1 MEKKS
6 LTLQLEEL
14 YDSKWSELFE
24 HLEGEHVKLQ
34 SPFLLGLNKYDD
46 KDSIDE
52 SWYTDADLKI
62 MIFGQEPN
70 KWEWPKTEMVRPAD
84 FMEQYQAFYNEF
96 YREYDLG
103 TGFMN
108 QKSRFLR
115 DGFNGLS
122 SEISEYLNKNM
133 SNKRAT
139 FLWNNISKLAAVG
152 NDGTSG
158 VAVNSLMHEIER
170 KYFHVIPDE
179 INILKPDILIFLT
192 GVTDKYQ
199 QYISENFDILGD
211 PIQLND
217 LPTKDVAKLN
227 IKNIKLTYRTHHP
240 ASRCDSSEATW
251 SWYNAII
258 NDIKDNMENLFR

>member
-24 HLEGEHVKLQ
+24 QLEGKHVKLQ
-34 SPFLLGLNKYDD
+34 SPFLLGVDKYDD
-46 KDSIDE
+46 ENSIDE
-52 SWYTDADLKI
+52 SWYTDANLKV

-70 KWEWPKTEMVRPAD
+70 RWQWPKTEVVKPAD
-84 FMEQYQAFYNEF
+84 FMEQYQAFYNEH
-96 YREYDLG
+96 YREYELG
-103 TGFMN
+103 TGFIN

-122 SEISEYLNKNM
+122 SVISEHLNKEM
-133 SNKRAT
+133 PSRRTA

-152 NDGTSG
+152 NDGVSG
-158 VAVNSLMHEIER
+158 VAVNSLTHEIER

-179 INILKPDILIFLT
+179 INILKPDVLIFLT

-199 QYISENFDILGD
+199 QYISENFEILGA

-227 IKNIKLTYRTHHP
+227 IKNIKLAYRTHHP
-240 ASRCDSSEATW
+240 ASRSDSGEDTW
-251 SWYNAII
+251 SWYHAII
-258 NDIKDNMENLFR
+258 NDIKDNL

>member
-24 HLEGEHVKLQ
+24 QLEGKHVKLQ
-34 SPFLLGLNKYDD
+34 SPFLLGVDKYDD
-46 KDSIDE
+46 ENSIDE
-52 SWYTDADLKI
+52 SWYTDANLKV

-70 KWEWPKTEMVRPAD
+70 RWQWPKTEVVRPSD
-84 FMEQYQAFYNEF
+84 FMEQYQAFYNEH
-96 YREYDLG
+96 YREYELG
-103 TGFMN
+103 TGFIN

-122 SEISEYLNKNM
+122 SVISEHLNKEM
-133 SNKRAT
+133 PSRRTA

-152 NDGTSG
+152 NDGVSG
-158 VAVNSLMHEIER
+158 VAVNSLTHEIER

-179 INILKPDILIFLT
+179 INILKPDVLIFLT

-199 QYISENFDILGD
+199 QYISENFEILGA

-227 IKNIKLTYRTHHP
+227 IKNIKLAYRTHHP
-240 ASRCDSSEATW
+240 ASRSDSGEDTW
-251 SWYNAII
+251 SWYHAII
-258 NDIKDNMENLFR
+258 NDIKDNL